1 MVYTRRN
8 AWTVLNSVVKFKSLI
23 SQKSAAMN
31 YEPEVDEDEYEP
43 LLQVGNTG
51 PGCHDQY
58 LEPWLEYIAELDYD
72 N

>member
-1 MVYTRRN
+1 
-8 AWTVLNSVVKFKSLI
+8 
-23 SQKSAAMN
+23 MN

-51 PGCHDQY
+51 PGCYNQY
-58 LEPWLEYIAELDYD
+58 CEPWLEYITEPDYD